1 MPRAQI
7 APRNWGSMTIYQFLM
22 IPVDWLSVNAL
33 PLLGAIAIVV
43 AGWYLAR
50 LAARTI
56 TRLLPLAYGIDKNFA
71 PLLSQAARYAIII
84 FAVVTALS
92 LLGVSNTSILAVLG
106 AGGLA
111 IALAL
116 QNTLANIAAG
126 IMLIWLRPIAI
137 GEFIQGDGVAGVVV
151 EIGLFGTR
159 LRSSSGL
166 YVFTPNQK
174 LWASAIT
181 NHSREPRRR
190 IDVNVSV
197 PDSIDIGKSRRI
209 LLRIANS
216 DKRVLADPTPN
227 VHVESFS
234 GAAVNLQLRAWVAT
248 PDYLETLYA
257 LTEEA
262 KIALNREL
270 TGSKEDKAGITV
282 TPDPANPSPET
293 QAGT

>member
-1 MPRAQI
+1 
-7 APRNWGSMTIYQFLM
+7 MTIPDFLM
-22 IPVDWLSVNAL
+22 IPLAWLWANAL
-33 PLLGAIAIVV
+33 TLLAAIAVLV
-43 AGWYLAR
+43 TGWYLAR
-50 LAARTI
+50 LAASAI
-56 TRLLPLAYGIDKNFA
+56 KRLLPLAYGVDRNFA
-71 PLLSQAARYAIII
+71 PLLSQVARYGIII
-84 FAVVTALS
+84 LAAVTALN
-92 LLGVSNTSILAVLG
+92 LLGVSNASILTVLG
-106 AGGLA
+106 AAGLA
-111 IALAL
+111 VALAL
-116 QNTLANIAAG
+116 QGTLANIAAG

-166 YVFTPNQK
+166 YIFTPNQK

-197 PDSIDIGKSRRI
+197 PDTIDIGKSRQV
-209 LLRIANS
+209 LLRIAGE
-216 DKRVLADPTPN
+216 DRRVLADPAPS
-227 VHVESFS
+227 VHVDSFS
-234 GAAVNLQLRAWVAT
+234 GAAVNMQLRAWVAT
-248 PDYLETLYA
+248 ADYLGALYS

-270 TGSKEDKAGITV
+270 AGAKTGGSGISV

-293 QAGT
+293 QAGG

>member
-1 MPRAQI
+1 MPIPEIAI
-7 APRNWGSMTIYQFLM
+7 APLR
-22 IPVDWLSVNAL
+22 WLADNAL
-33 PLLGAIAIVV
+33 SLLAAIAVVV
-43 AGWYLAR
+43 AGWFLAR
-50 LAARTI
+50 IAARAI
-56 TRLLPLAYGIDKNFA
+56 KRFLPLAYGVDRNFA
-71 PLLSQAARYAIII
+71 PLLSQVARYGILI
-84 FAVVTALS
+84 FAVVTALN
-92 LLGVSNTSILAVLG
+92 LLGVASASILAVLG
-106 AGGLA
+106 AAGLA
-111 IALAL
+111 VALAL

-174 LWASAIT
+174 LWASSIV

-197 PDSIDIGKSRRI
+197 PDTIDIARARNI
-209 LLRIANS
+209 LLRIATM
-216 DKRVLADPTPN
+216 DKRVLVEPAPN
-227 VHVESFS
+227 VHVDSFS
-234 GAAVNLQLRAWVAT
+234 GAAVNMQLRAWVAT
-248 PDYLETLYA
+248 PDYLPTLYG

-270 TGSKEDKAGITV
+270 HADDGSRASISV
-282 TPDPANPSPET
+282 VPDPANPSPDSHT
-293 QAGT
+293 SP